1 MCYSTCSNYSPILY
15 LVQDVE
21 SYIHRAGRTGR
32 AGRNGV
38 CIIFYKMGQEWGV
51 QAVEKK
57 AVSCNI
63 GG

>member
-1 MCYSTCSNYSPILY
+1 
-15 LVQDVE
+15 VE

-57 AVSCNI
+57 AVRFFFCLFLRIFIVSKNVS
-63 GG
+63 